1 MESGKAQSSCGEGT
15 AALPVLIGR
24 FCFTL
29 RKERG
34 AELETSD
41 MAEGLQPSEAEGL

>member
-1 MESGKAQSSCGEGT
+1 MDTGKAQPSCGEGT
-15 AALPVLIGR
+15 AALRVLTGR

-34 AELETSD
+34 AEPETSEV
-41 MAEGLQPSEAEGL
+41 AEGLQPSEVEGL